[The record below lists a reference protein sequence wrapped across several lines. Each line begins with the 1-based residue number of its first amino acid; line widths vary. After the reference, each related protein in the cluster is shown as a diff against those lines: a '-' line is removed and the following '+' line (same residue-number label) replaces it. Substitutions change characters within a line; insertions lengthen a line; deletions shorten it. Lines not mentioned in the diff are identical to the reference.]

1 LQSKEETMRAP
12 IAAITVISIFASG
25 ASLAAPVTYDIDP
38 KHAHVNF
45 EADHFGGLSVWR
57 GIISGTNGKIVLDQA
72 AKTGTVDLT
81 IDPNTVLTGRSDLD
95 DHLKTPDF
103 FDVAKYPTATYKG
116 TLGNFKDGAPTEV
129 QGNLTLH
136 GVTKPVTLK
145 ILSFKCR
152 AHPMMQDKNVCGADA
167 NASIN
172 REDFGMVWGKNFG
185 FDMKVGLSIQVE
197 ALTPKK

>member
-1 LQSKEETMRAP
+1 MRSP
-12 IAAITVISIFASG
+12 ILALAVVALAASG
-25 ASLAAPVTYDIDP
+25 AVLAAPVTYDIDA

-45 EADHFGGLSVWR
+45 TADHFGGLSVWR
-57 GIISGTNGKIVLDQA
+57 GIISGASGKIVLDQA

-81 IDPNTVLTGRSDLD
+81 LDPATVLTGRTDLD
-95 DHLKTPDF
+95 DHLKSAEF
-103 FDVAKYPTATYKG
+103 FDVAKFPTATYKG
-116 TLGNFKDGAPTEV
+116 TLANFKDGAPTEV
-129 QGNLTLH
+129 QGDLTLH

-152 AHPMMQDKNVCGADA
+152 AHPMYQDKNVCGADA
-167 NASIN
+167 SASIN
-172 REDFGMVWGKNFG
+172 REDFGMAWGKNFG

>member
-1 LQSKEETMRAP
+1 MRAP
-12 IAAITVISIFASG
+12 LTAFAVFSCLTAAAVV
-25 ASLAAPVTYDIDP
+25 AAPVTYDIDT

-57 GIISGTNGKIVLDQA
+57 GIISGATGKIVMDPA
-72 AKTGTVDLT
+72 AKSGTVDLT
-81 IDPNTVLTGRSDLD
+81 LDPATVLTGRTDLD
-95 DHLKTPDF
+95 DHLKTADF
-103 FDVAKYPTATYKG
+103 FDIAKFPTATYKG
-116 TLGNFKDGAPTEV
+116 TLANFKDGAPTEV

-167 NASIN
+167 SASIN
-172 REDFGMVWGKNFG
+172 REDFGMAWGKNFG
-185 FDMKVGLSIQVE
+185 FDMKVNLAIQVE

>member
-1 LQSKEETMRAP
+1 MRSSIHAFA
-12 IAAITVISIFASG
+12 ILALAAGG
-25 ASLAAPVTYDIDP
+25 AALAAPVTYDIDT

-57 GIISGTNGKIVLDQA
+57 GIISGASGKIVLDQA
-72 AKTGTVDLT
+72 AKSGSVDLT
-81 IDPNTVLTGRSDLD
+81 LDPATVLTGRSDLD
-95 DHLKTPDF
+95 DHLKSAEF
-103 FDVAKYPTATYKG
+103 FDVAKFPTATYQGK
-116 TLGNFKDGAPTEV
+116 LANFKDGAPTEV

-152 AHPMMQDKNVCGADA
+152 AHPMYQDKNVCGADA
-167 NASIN
+167 SASIN
-172 REDFGMVWGKNFG
+172 REDFGMTWGKNFG

-197 ALTPKK
+197 ALAPKK

>member
-1 LQSKEETMRAP
+1 MRSSIHAFA
-12 IAAITVISIFASG
+12 ILALAAGG
-25 ASLAAPVTYDIDP
+25 AALAAPVTYDIDT

-57 GIISGTNGKIVLDQA
+57 GIISGASGKIVLDQA
-72 AKTGTVDLT
+72 AKSGSVDLT
-81 IDPNTVLTGRSDLD
+81 LDPATVLTGRSDLD
-95 DHLKTPDF
+95 DHLKSAEF
-103 FDVAKYPTATYKG
+103 FDVAKFPTATYQGK
-116 TLGNFKDGAPTEV
+116 LANFKDGAPTEV

-152 AHPMMQDKNVCGADA
+152 AHPMYQDKNVCGADA
-167 NASIN
+167 STSIN
-172 REDFGMVWGKNFG
+172 REDFGMTWGKNFG

-197 ALTPKK
+197 ALAPKK